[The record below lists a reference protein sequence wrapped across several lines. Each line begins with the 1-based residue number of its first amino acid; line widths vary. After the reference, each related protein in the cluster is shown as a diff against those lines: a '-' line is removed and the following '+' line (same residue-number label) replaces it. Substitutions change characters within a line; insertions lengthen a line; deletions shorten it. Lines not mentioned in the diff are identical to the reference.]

1 MLHSQGVSTPS
12 PSRRRRR
19 MAPEPVA
26 AAHLRAARWVSGQ
39 RGGAQA
45 AREGTRR
52 QVIGLGGG
60 RPYGCPGPAPE
71 APASRLSS
79 LRHGRPPLRHLRRAP
94 DHKRGLHLRQ
104 RHEENRLL
112 RPADSIEAAEAPS
125 AALSCASRVDD
136 TQEQLG
142 RRAGRAGGER
152 IRPQRHGSPP
162 LRWTRSEHRPEWRCW
177 ACWSTQRRMMRP
189 AVTSYGGLCGA

>member
-1 MLHSQGVSTPS
+1 
-12 PSRRRRR
+12 

-104 RHEENRLL
+104 RYEENRLL

-142 RRAGRAGGER
+142 RRAGWAGGER

-162 LRWTRSEHRPEWRCW
+162 SAGPALSTVRSGAIGPAGPHSAEWCALRSRAT
-177 ACWSTQRRMMRP
+177 
-189 AVTSYGGLCGA
+189 VTSVVRQLC